1 MEINNQIT
9 GVWHQTKPLN
19 FTAKHMIIFYIGI
32 NVVLILPCIFISYI
46 FELHGDMSIKENLI
60 RIILILPITTAI
72 LGGSL
77 YFWVNNYIIPTMLK
91 FDGTGIEIKMKSG
104 KIITANWNQIEYIK
118 FNEQQGAI
126 TIGLKGRYYSYAA
139 YLSIDLGKALDDK
152 FKSRSLI

>member
-1 MEINNQIT
+1 
-9 GVWHQTKPLN
+9 
-19 FTAKHMIIFYIGI
+19 MIIFYIGI